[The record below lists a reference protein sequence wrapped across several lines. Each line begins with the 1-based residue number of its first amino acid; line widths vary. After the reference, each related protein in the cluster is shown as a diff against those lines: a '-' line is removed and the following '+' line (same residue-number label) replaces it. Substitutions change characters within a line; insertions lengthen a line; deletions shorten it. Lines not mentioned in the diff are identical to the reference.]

1 MKIFIQSVAC
11 WLIQSAPYAVA
22 MMLGILLGM
31 LS

>member
-1 MKIFIQSVAC
+1 MKTFFQSVAC

-22 MMLGILLGM
+22 ILPGIVLGV